1 MARDGGGVDWAGGGG
16 PGGGGA
22 GGRRRG
28 SCGRPG
34 SWRRG
39 SGRRRC
45 GRSGRGGGGPRSG
58 WPPTWRARC
67 RRGRG
72 RCCARWHGSAWGWAS
87 EVLAW
92 GTRGLPA
99 RVSGFPRGLRAR
111 RACRANARG
120 ETRRA
125 KEGQIFLPHGSKKA
139 GPTGRGGVVRFPPQ
153 RIEARTKVP
162 APALLPGGPLA
173 ATPPGGA
180 TASLTPHRGPAPSRG
195 GPDCGPRRTTTR
207 RKCAGA

>member
-1 MARDGGGVDWAGGGG
+1 MAGGLTG
-16 PGGGGA
+16 PGGGGRG
-22 GGRRRG
+22 GGRRGAPEGVLRAARELAEG
-28 SCGRPG
+28 LWAEALRAERPG
-34 SWRRG
+34 G
-39 SGRRRC
+39 GR
-45 GRSGRGGGGPRSG
+45 PRSG